1 MSYAHYEHLF
11 DYRYKDLETG
21 KLDTDKLCTLNSECM
36 SYERANQFHELYC
49 INYDHSRFP
58 SEDHSF
64 KGLEEIYNRYKFPE
78 REKELQKQRD
88 KERIHKEKE
97 LEVQRKR
104 QREREEYEEFK
115 RQRVREL
122 EEYRVRVAIR
132 EEQLIKER
140 QQRLA
145 QQQQRTFDGS
155 YSGQRIITSRWNVKQ
170 G

>member
-1 MSYAHYEHLF
+1 MSYAHYEPLF

-36 SYERANQFHELYC
+36 SYERANQSHERDC
-49 INYDHSRFP
+49 INYAHSRFP
-58 SEDHSF
+58 NKDHSF

-88 KERIHKEKE
+88 KELRRKEKE
-97 LEVQRKR
+97 LQVQRQRK
-104 QREREEYEEFK
+104 REREEYEEAK

-132 EEQLIKER
+132 EEQLIKEI

-145 QQQQRTFDGS
+145 QHQQRPFDS
-155 YSGQRIITSRWNVKQ
+155 TYSGQRIITSQWKVKQ